1 MEVRM
6 FQPMP
11 CLTGAEDVYS
21 FSTALSALAVAGQWQ
36 LAVGLVEGMPQ
47 ACSPKMRTTPIKWD
61 ETRCFCSCFL
71 FAALDIRDASR
82 RVLPAPREQDREDLL
97 GPKLEPS
104 WDQVGAKRVRV
115 GPKSGA
121 LLADVDPKLN
131 RCCGHVGSK
140 RCIWTMVGPSAK
152 CANYHSPVPCTFWRG
167 SLSWKCPPSW
177 SCTSWTDLFASLAA
191 KLPRFSTF
199 GAGGFQMARREESNK
214 LIFPCAL
221 IKFLLLLVTYSIL
234 DLWFPISMPRGG
246 GATQRRDQRCR
257 TQRLGRWCTVAAD
270 AADAADHAGGGIL
283 DGETTGFCLIFIGF
297 SIRSVICNP
306 LDLAKKSRWLRGDL
320 GWCIQPIET
329 LHKR

>member
-1 MEVRM
+1 
-6 FQPMP
+6 
-11 CLTGAEDVYS
+11 
-21 FSTALSALAVAGQWQ
+21 
-36 LAVGLVEGMPQ
+36 
-47 ACSPKMRTTPIKWD
+47 
-61 ETRCFCSCFL
+61 
-71 FAALDIRDASR
+71 
-82 RVLPAPREQDREDLL
+82 
-97 GPKLEPS
+97 
-104 WDQVGAKRVRV
+104 
-115 GPKSGA
+115 
-121 LLADVDPKLN
+121 
-131 RCCGHVGSK
+131 
-140 RCIWTMVGPSAK
+140 
-152 CANYHSPVPCTFWRG
+152 
-167 SLSWKCPPSW
+167 
-177 SCTSWTDLFASLAA
+177 
-191 KLPRFSTF
+191 
-199 GAGGFQMARREESNK
+199 MARREESNK

-329 LHKR
+329 LHQKIVQELQDV